1 MIRNI
6 YIQNGVLAIISKL
19 RDKLNVVKSLHI
31 QSMGVLI
38 LIGVVPLIIFSLIF
52 LNTYRARNISQR
64 VSEIQVRGSVI
75 SNLIVSSGYLT
86 SDRKNE
92 VNAELSQVSDMYD
105 GRILIVDSKLKVI
118 RDTYGLEEGEIV
130 VLPEVIKC
138 FRKDAVKVV
147 NQYIDNVEIFVPIM
161 GTDEMTVN
169 GVVVMN
175 FSFQSI
181 NALYDNIRTVTFSVI
196 LLFAVIIIV
205 VSWILSGKLVKPM
218 KKVVDSI
225 RHIGSGDF
233 SEKMEVQD
241 NLEVANIS
249 DAVNFM
255 LTAVQSME
263 DSRQEFVSNVSH
275 ELKTPITSIKVLAE
289 SLTMQEEVP
298 VELYKEFMVD
308 INQELERMNKI
319 VNDLLSLVKLDKSA
333 VQINIEE
340 VNINEFSK
348 ESILLP
354 PSEISRS
361 YLKVCV
367 LFRRRLTV

>member
-233 SEKMEVQD
+233 SEKMEV
-241 NLEVANIS
+241 
-249 DAVNFM
+249 
-255 LTAVQSME
+255 
-263 DSRQEFVSNVSH
+263 
-275 ELKTPITSIKVLAE
+275 
-289 SLTMQEEVP
+289 
-298 VELYKEFMVD
+298 
-308 INQELERMNKI
+308 
-319 VNDLLSLVKLDKSA
+319 
-333 VQINIEE
+333 
-340 VNINEFSK
+340 
-348 ESILLP
+348 
-354 PSEISRS
+354 
-361 YLKVCV
+361 
-367 LFRRRLTV
+367 

>member
-241 NLEVANIS
+241 NLEVENIS

-319 VNDLLSLVKLDKSA
+319 VNDLLSLVKLDK
-333 VQINIEE
+333 
-340 VNINEFSK
+340 
-348 ESILLP
+348 
-354 PSEISRS
+354 
-361 YLKVCV
+361 
-367 LFRRRLTV
+367 

>member
-241 NLEVANIS
+241 NLEVENIS

-333 VQINIEE
+333 VQINIGYGD
-340 VNINEFSK
+340 F
-348 ESILLP
+348 
-354 PSEISRS
+354 
-361 YLKVCV
+361 
-367 LFRRRLTV
+367 

>member
-161 GTDEMTVN
+161 GTDKMTVN

-275 ELKTPITSIKVLAE
+275 ELKTP
-289 SLTMQEEVP
+289 
-298 VELYKEFMVD
+298 
-308 INQELERMNKI
+308 KI
-319 VNDLLSLVKLDKSA
+319 GRAHV
-333 VQINIEE
+333 
-340 VNINEFSK
+340 
-348 ESILLP
+348 
-354 PSEISRS
+354 
-361 YLKVCV
+361 
-367 LFRRRLTV
+367 